1 MPRRKKLAQP
11 KPILIS
17 FLSEE
22 TQSPHVL
29 NLRTTLAE
37 PAEKATEW
45 QPNAFERA
53 LSQPMAAF
61 KSPAAEVEDILEE
74 KPMVIEQGVFFA
86 SDDDDEEEL
95 ATPAPRWKM
104 PDFNFS
110 WPRIS
115 LPVVNW
121 PQLPQ
126 ISWPIMRPAFAFK
139 HAGLYGFVLFAL
151 LLTLPMPAFSTYASL
166 RKTQNQITQLGT
178 DAFSHLEK
186 GQSALLAKDMVG
198 ATKDLQTALDLFSQT
213 QKELKGINPILRAVL
228 SVIPGVRQKYLNGE
242 HLMMAG
248 TNLSVAA
255 LPLIQAADISPEKPL
270 SEQLDYF
277 GTVLA
282 EATPRFQAVVSH
294 LEKVDAGALPPAEQ
308 EKFLSVREKVK
319 WLASDLE
326 KIQPLLANLSM
337 ILGGDSPKRYLLI
350 FQNDTELRPTG
361 GFIGSFALLDIDKG
375 KIKRLD
381 LPGGGSYE
389 MQGALK
395 AAVLPPAPLQLLKAR
410 WEFQDANW
418 FPDFPTSAKKIMWFY
433 EKGGGP
439 TVDGVLA
446 FDTRLFID
454 LLSITG
460 PIEMLEYNLTVDS
473 QNFVAVTQKQV
484 EMDYDKVENKPKQF
498 LADLAPK
505 VIEKLLT
512 NTNEFLP
519 LLGVL
524 NNNLNERHLQ
534 MYFSNRDLEKF
545 SIESGWAGEL
555 KDNPQGDYLAVINTN
570 IAGGKTDGII
580 KQTIN
585 HQAKIEVDGSIVNV
599 VTIIREHQGQ
609 PGNIFTDLQNVS
621 YLRMYVP
628 EGSQL
633 IKADGFT
640 YPEEKLFKVA
650 EKWYKLDEDL
660 QAVEQEQTI
669 DETSGTIITKEFG
682 KTSFGNWVMT
692 KPGQTTTVSFTYR
705 LPFKL
710 LNENSDYLSYSLLVQ
725 KQAGRVDDG
734 FFSHI
739 SIPTDW
745 SVVWRDPAE
754 IELNGNQLNYSVD
767 LSEDKY
773 FGFVLK
779 IK

>member
-1 MPRRKKLAQP
+1 MSRRKKTAQA

-17 FLSEE
+17 FQKEE

-29 NLRTTLAE
+29 NLRETLAE
-37 PAEKATEW
+37 PAEKVAEW
-45 QPNAFERA
+45 QPNAFERV
-53 LSQPMAAF
+53 LSQPLASF
-61 KSPAAEVEDILEE
+61 KSQVAEVEDILEE

-86 SDDDDEEEL
+86 EDDIEEE
-95 ATPAPRWKM
+95 AEVNPIRRWKM

-110 WPRIS
+110 LPRIS
-115 LPVVNW
+115 FPSISW

-126 ISWPIMRPAFAFK
+126 IFFPILRPTFAFK
-139 HAGLYGFVLFAL
+139 HAGLFGFVLFAL

-186 GQSALLAKDMVG
+186 GQSAFMAKDMVG

-228 SVIPGVRQKYLNGE
+228 SIVPGVRQKYLNGE

-255 LPLIQAADISPEKPL
+255 LPLIQAADISFDKPL
-270 SEQLDYF
+270 SEQLNSFND
-277 GTVLA
+277 VLEQVA
-282 EATPRFQAVVSH
+282 PRFQAVNSH
-294 LEKVDAGALPPAEQ
+294 LQQVDASALPDAER

-326 KIQPLLANLSM
+326 KVQPLLANLSI
-337 ILGGDSPKRYLLI
+337 ILGSDNSKRYLLI

-375 KIKRLD
+375 KIKKLD

-460 PIEMLEYNLTVDS
+460 PIAMPEYNLTVDA
-473 QNFVAVTQKQV
+473 QNFVSVTQKQV
-484 EMDYDKVENKPKQF
+484 EIDYDKVENKPKKF
-498 LADLAPK
+498 LTDLAPK
-505 VIEKLLT
+505 VIEQLLS
-512 NTNEFLP
+512 NAGEFLP

-524 NNNLNERHLQ
+524 NKNLNEKHLQ
-534 MYFSNRDLEKF
+534 MYFANNDLEKF
-545 SIESGWAGEL
+545 SIASGWAGEL
-555 KDNPQGDYLAVINTN
+555 KDNPQGDYLAIINTN
-570 IAGGKTDGII
+570 IAGGKTDGVI
-580 KQTIN
+580 KQTVN
-585 HQAKIEVDGSIVNV
+585 HQAKIEVDGSIINV
-599 VTIIREHQGQ
+599 VTITREHQGQ
-609 PGNIFTDLQNVS
+609 PGDLFTDLQNVS
-621 YLRMYVP
+621 YLRLYAP
-628 EGSQL
+628 EGSEL

-660 QAVEQEQTI
+660 QAVEQVQSI
-669 DETSGTIITKEFG
+669 DETSGTIVTKEFG

-710 LNENSDYLSYSLLVQ
+710 LKENSNYLSYSLLVQ
-725 KQAGRVDDG
+725 KQAGRVDDR

-745 SVVWRDPAE
+745 QVVWRDPAE
-754 IELNGNQLNYSVD
+754 IELNGNQLNYSID
-767 LSEDKY
+767 LREDRY
-773 FGFVLK
+773 FGFV
-779 IK
+779 IKK

>member
-1 MPRRKKLAQP
+1 MPRRKKSAQS

-17 FLSEE
+17 FLREE
-22 TQSPHVL
+22 TPSPHIL
-29 NLRTTLAE
+29 NLRETLAE
-37 PAEKATEW
+37 PAEKTIEW
-45 QPNAFERA
+45 KPNAFERV
-53 LSQPMAAF
+53 LSQPLSSF
-61 KSPAAEVEDILEE
+61 KSPATEIEDILEE
-74 KPMVIEQGVFFA
+74 KPMVVEQGVFFD
-86 SDDDDEEEL
+86 SDDDEEEL
-95 ATPAPRWKM
+95 EVGAVSRWKM

-110 WPRIS
+110 LPRIS
-115 LPVVNW
+115 LPN
-121 PQLPQ
+121 
-126 ISWPIMRPAFAFK
+126 ISWPQWPQFSLPVLRPAFAFK

-151 LLTLPMPAFSTYASL
+151 VLTLPLPAFSTYASL
-166 RKTQNQITQLGT
+166 RKTQNQIIQLGT
-178 DAFSHLEK
+178 EAFNHLES
-186 GQSALLAKDMVG
+186 GQSALLAKDMIG

-213 QKELKGINPILRAVL
+213 QKELKGINPILRAAL
-228 SVIPGVRQKYLNGE
+228 AVIPGVRQKYLNGE

-255 LPLIQAADISPEKPL
+255 LPLIQAADVSLDKPL
-270 SEQLDYF
+270 SEQLEHFDAIL
-277 GTVLA
+277 TQVA
-282 EATPRFQAVVSH
+282 PRFKAVAEH
-294 LEKVDAGALPPAEQ
+294 LQQVDASALPDAEQ
-308 EKFLSVREKVK
+308 EKFLSIRDKVE

-337 ILGGDSPKRYLLI
+337 ILGGDSAKRYLLI

-361 GFIGSFALLDIDKG
+361 GFIGSFALLDVDKG
-375 KIKRLD
+375 KIKKLD

-395 AAVLPPAPLQLLKAR
+395 AAILPPPPLQLLKAR

-454 LLSITG
+454 LLKITG
-460 PIEMLEYNLTVDS
+460 PIEMSEYGLTVDE

-484 EMDYDKVENKPKQF
+484 EIDYDKTENKPKQF

-505 VIEKLLT
+505 VIEKLLN
-512 NTNEFLP
+512 NTSEFLP
-519 LLGVL
+519 LLGAL
-524 NNNLNERHLQ
+524 NKNLAERHLQ
-534 MYFSNRDLEKF
+534 MYFSNDDLEKF
-545 SIESGWAGEL
+545 FIDSGWAGKL

-570 IAGGKTDGII
+570 IAGGKTDGVI

-599 VTIIREHQGQ
+599 VTITREHQGR
-609 PGNIFTDLQNVS
+609 PGDVFTDWQNVG
-621 YLRMYVP
+621 YLRLYAP
-628 EGSQL
+628 EGSRL

-710 LNENSDYLSYSLLVQ
+710 LNNSDYLSYSLLAQ
-725 KQAGRVDDG
+725 KQAGRVADG

-739 SIPTDW
+739 SIPTEW
-745 SVVWRDPAE
+745 QVVWRDPAE
-754 IELNGNQLNYSVD
+754 IELNGNQLNYSTD
-767 LSEDKY
+767 LREDKY
-773 FGFVLK
+773 FGFV
-779 IK
+779 IKR

>member
-1 MPRRKKLAQP
+1 MPRRKKLAQS

-29 NLRTTLAE
+29 NLRETLAE
-37 PAEKATEW
+37 PLAKAAEW
-45 QPNAFERA
+45 QPNAFERV
-53 LSQPMAAF
+53 LSQPLSSF
-61 KSPAAEVEDILEE
+61 KSPATEVEDILEE
-74 KPMVIEQGVFFA
+74 KPVVVEEGLFF
-86 SDDDDEEEL
+86 SSDDDEEEE
-95 ATPAPRWKM
+95 TEVSSVHRWKM

-115 LPVVNW
+115 LSA
-121 PQLPQ
+121 
-126 ISWPIMRPAFAFK
+126 ISWPQFPWISWQIMQPAFAFK

-151 LLTLPMPAFSTYASL
+151 VLILPLPAFSTYASL
-166 RKTQNQITQLGT
+166 RKTQNQITKLGT
-178 DAFSHLEK
+178 EAFGHLEK
-186 GQSALLAKDMVG
+186 GQSALLAKDIVG

-213 QKELKGINPILRAVL
+213 QKELKGINPVLRAVL
-228 SVIPGVRQKYLNGE
+228 SIVPGVRQKYLNGE

-255 LPLIQAADISPEKPL
+255 LPLIQAADISPEKSL
-270 SEQLDYF
+270 SEQLDGF
-277 GTVLA
+277 GAVLA
-282 EATPRFQAVVSH
+282 QVAPRFKAVVSH
-294 LEKVDAGALPPAEQ
+294 LEQVDAGALPKAEQ

-326 KIQPLLANLSM
+326 KIQPLLTNLSI
-337 ILGGDSPKRYLLI
+337 ILGGDGPKRYLLI

-361 GFIGSFALLDIDKG
+361 GFIGSFALLDVDKG

-381 LPGGGSYE
+381 LPGGGSYQ

-395 AAVLPPAPLQLLKAR
+395 AAVLPPPPLQLLKAR

-446 FDTRLFID
+446 FDTRLFVD
-454 LLSITG
+454 LLKITG
-460 PIEMLEYNLTVDS
+460 PIAMPEYDLTVDEN
-473 QNFVAVTQKQV
+473 NFVAVTQKQV
-484 EMDYDKVENKPKQF
+484 EIDYDKTENKPKQF

-524 NNNLNERHLQ
+524 NQNLNERHLQ
-534 MYFSNRDLEKF
+534 MYFSNHDLEKF
-545 SIESGWAGEL
+545 SIASGWAGEL

-570 IAGGKTDGII
+570 IAGGKTDGVI

-599 VTIIREHQGQ
+599 VTITREHQGQ
-609 PGNIFTDLQNVS
+609 PGDVFTDWQNVS
-621 YLRMYVP
+621 YLRLYAP

-660 QAVEQEQTI
+660 QAIEQEQTI
-669 DETSGTIITKEFG
+669 DETSGTIITKELD

-705 LPFKL
+705 LPLKL
-710 LNENSDYLSYSLLVQ
+710 LNNSDYLSYSLLAQ
-725 KQAGRVDDG
+725 KQAGRVADG

-739 SIPTDW
+739 SIPVDW
-745 SVVWRDPAE
+745 QVVWRDPAE
-754 IELNGNQLNYSVD
+754 IDLNGNQLNYSTD
-767 LSEDKY
+767 LQEDRY
-773 FGFVLK
+773 FGFVMK
-779 IK
+779 R